1 MVETAHTIDTAARLP
16 PLGEKMLGAPSC
28 WCLSSDSGKI
38 VRLVNPL
45 GWVLPIKARKIQVW
59 ESGLYA
65 AMICVMTLLSRTFF
79 GFMILVSGTIVSAAI
94 VAGLIDLNTF
104 CLHSSGHFGN
114 SNGKGLQS
122 FFHCSEFLFL
132 RL

>member
-1 MVETAHTIDTAARLP
+1 
-16 PLGEKMLGAPSC
+16 
-28 WCLSSDSGKI
+28 
-38 VRLVNPL
+38 
-45 GWVLPIKARKIQVW
+45 
-59 ESGLYA
+59 
-65 AMICVMTLLSRTFF
+65 
-79 GFMILVSGTIVSAAI
+79 MILVSGTIVSAAI